1 MKSSKK
7 TVFVGMSGGVD
18 SSVTAYLL
26 KKQGYD
32 VVGIF
37 MRSYNLDGCAE
48 TDAEDARRVAG
59 HLGIPFY
66 VWDFE
71 KAYKKKVV
79 EYMVE
84 GYRNG
89 LTPNPD
95 VMCNREIKFGLFFD
109 KALSMGA
116 DCVATGHYVRL
127 GNSRRKKSLYPI
139 SYTLSTARDAE
150 KDQSYFLWALK
161 KEQLKH

>member
-1 MKSSKK
+1 MLGLPRTLSHFSSMKSSKR

-26 KKQGYD
+26 KRRGYT
-32 VVGIF
+32 VIGVF

-66 VWDFE
+66 TWDFE
-71 KAYKKKVV
+71 EEYKKRVV

-84 GYRNG
+84 GYRKG
-89 LTPNPD
+89 LD
-95 VMCNREIKFGLFFD
+95 
-109 KALSMGA
+109 
-116 DCVATGHYVRL
+116 
-127 GNSRRKKSLYPI
+127 RKSVV
-139 SYTLSTARDAE
+139 
-150 KDQSYFLWALK
+150 
-161 KEQLKH
+161 